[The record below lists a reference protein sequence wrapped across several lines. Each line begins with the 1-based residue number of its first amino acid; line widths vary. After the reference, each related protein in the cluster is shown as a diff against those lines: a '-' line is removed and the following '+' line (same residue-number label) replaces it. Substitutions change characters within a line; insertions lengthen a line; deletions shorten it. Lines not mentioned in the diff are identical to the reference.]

1 MTKPYAVPS
10 QEGRTAIVTG
20 ASGGIGLWTA
30 AALAK
35 AGAHVI
41 LICRSP
47 ERGAAAKSF
56 IGRAGRHAPD
66 LILADFSN
74 LNAVRKAG
82 ADIAQRYPQVHIL
95 VNNAGLFS
103 RKREL
108 TKDGYEM
115 TFAVNHLAPF
125 LFTNT
130 V

>member
-1 MTKPYAVPS
+1 MTKPCTVPS

-30 AALAK
+30 VGLAK

-41 LICRSP
+41 LVCRNP
-47 ERGAAAKSF
+47 GRGAAARS
-56 IGRAGRHAPD
+56 IIARAGRHAPD
-66 LILADFSN
+66 LVVADFSD

-82 ADIAQRYPQVHIL
+82 AEIVERYPHIHIL

-108 TKDGYEM
+108 TRDG
-115 TFAVNHLAPF
+115 
-125 LFTNT
+125 
-130 V
+130 